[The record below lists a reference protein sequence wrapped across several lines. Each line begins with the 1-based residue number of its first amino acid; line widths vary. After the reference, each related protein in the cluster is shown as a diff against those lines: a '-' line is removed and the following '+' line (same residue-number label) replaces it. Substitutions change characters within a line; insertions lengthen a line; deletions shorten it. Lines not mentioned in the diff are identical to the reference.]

1 MKSITYWQGRA
12 CQRSRRMR
20 RPACAP
26 SETSRMSLSFAPIAA
41 SIMGV
46 WGLSAGIAALLVG
59 LSALA
64 AEPPS
69 ASSAPSAEAPAEII
83 GRMEAAYARVEQ
95 YQTETEVRDYRR
107 GKVAETTRF
116 VYTFRKPDHIRIDF
130 LSPHRGMTLVYPDE
144 QGRAVVKPGGWLG
157 FLKLRLAP
165 DSARL
170 RSPSGQRIDQTDMGL
185 LIRNI
190 ARSLTDR
197 RRGGMKVADEAG
209 RTQIEVLAEDHFLPG
224 VLTLYRFTVDGTS
237 WLPVEVQE
245 LTPEGVLKRQVSFE
259 KLTTSVNAPES
270 YFRIGD
276 RNPEHAR
283 SRG

>member
-1 MKSITYWQGRA
+1 M
-12 CQRSRRMR
+12 
-20 RPACAP
+20 
-26 SETSRMSLSFAPIAA
+26 A
-41 SIMGV
+41 S
-46 WGLSAGIAALLVG
+46 LLVG

-64 AEPPS
+64 AGPR
-69 ASSAPSAEAPAEII
+69 AAGSAPSAELAPDII
-83 GRMEAAYARVEQ
+83 GKMEAAYARVEQ
-95 YQTETEVRDYRR
+95 YRTETEVRDYRA
-107 GKVAETTRF
+107 GQVVETARF

-170 RSPSGQRIDQTDMGL
+170 RSPSGQRIDQTDLGL
-185 LIRNI
+185 LIQNI

-197 RRGGMKVADEAG
+197 RRGEMKVADQDG

-224 VLTLYRFTVDGTS
+224 VLTLYRFTVDDAT

-245 LTPEGVLKRQVSFE
+245 LTPEGVPKRQVSFAN
-259 KLTTSVNAPES
+259 LRTSVNAPES

-276 RNPEHAR
+276 RNPGHGR